1 MARKSDSMWDCAS
14 DIHLSE
20 TNFES
25 LYQMQSQGKMYA
37 GNRELS
43 K

>member
-1 MARKSDSMWDCAS
+1 MDRKSNSMRDRAS
-14 DIHLSE
+14 DIDLKES
-20 TNFES
+20 NFES
-25 LYQMQSQGKMYA
+25 LHQMQSQGKMYA